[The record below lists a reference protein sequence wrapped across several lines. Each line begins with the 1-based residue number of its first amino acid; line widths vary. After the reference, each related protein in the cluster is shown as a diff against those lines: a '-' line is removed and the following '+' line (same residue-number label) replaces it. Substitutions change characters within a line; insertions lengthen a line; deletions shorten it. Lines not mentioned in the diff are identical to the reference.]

1 MPKIITNFGID
12 KLQILLT
19 RCIYLFRIILTI
31 SVNIINPLVFVLET
45 QCSM

>member
-19 RCIYLFRIILTI
+19 RCIYLFVSYNSHDFRKHH
-31 SVNIINPLVFVLET
+31 
-45 QCSM
+45 